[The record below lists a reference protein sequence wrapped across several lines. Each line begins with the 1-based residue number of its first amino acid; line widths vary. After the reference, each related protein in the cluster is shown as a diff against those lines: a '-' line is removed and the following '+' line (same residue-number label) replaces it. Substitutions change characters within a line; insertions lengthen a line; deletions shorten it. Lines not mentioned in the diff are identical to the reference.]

1 MTLKRNT
8 KLLRFR
14 KDDHAHNL
22 IAAAQRWLLANGGD
36 ALVMG
41 GIEIITM
48 PYDAEGKFR
57 IAIGCLGRKP
67 KKVSP

>member
-8 KLLRFR
+8 KLLRSR
-14 KDDHAHNL
+14 KDDLAR